1 MKDIIDADPVGENG
15 TKIMADDDPS
25 GDPVPTTIAPSDRRE
40 ARPVEAEMRQSFL
53 DYAMSVIVSRALPD
67 ARDGLKPVHR
77 RILYA
82 MKELGMSHTQSYKK
96 SAYVVGEVL
105 GKYHPHGDSAVYE
118 AMVRMAQQWSLR
130 YPLVDG
136 QGNFGSVDG
145 DSAAAMRYTEAKLA
159 KITREML
166 TDIDKDTVNWNPNYD
181 ASLKEPA
188 VLPSAIPNLLVN
200 GSDGIAVGMA
210 TKIPPYNL
218 GEVLSASIHLI
229 DNPEAT
235 PSDLMEFVQGPDF
248 PTGGIIYGR
257 SGPASAI
264 VTGKG
269 RIMVRGKYEIEDA
282 SKDKQRIVFTEIPY
296 QVNKANLLMHI
307 ADLARDKVIE
317 GISDLRDE
325 SDREGMR
332 VVIELKKDA
341 ITDVVLN
348 QLWKHTPLQN
358 GFSANQLA
366 LVNGRPL
373 TLGLK
378 EMLTVHTSHRFEV
391 ITRRTQF
398 DLTKAQ
404 ARDHIVEGLLIAL
417 DRIDEV
423 VALIKGSKDAESANN
438 GLQSQ
443 FGLSDKQAKAIL
455 EMRLQKL
462 TGLETTALRDEH
474 EELLAFIK
482 ECESI
487 LGDEGRIYT
496 IIKEDFIRIKD
507 EFSDG
512 RRTEIVD
519 GEIDIEDEDLIP
531 EEESV
536 YMYTAE
542 GYLKRMPLDTYREQ
556 NRGGKGLK
564 GMKSK
569 DEDHLIGTTVGS
581 THTWLCFFTN
591 SGRIHWL
598 RGHRVPTGSRQSRGK
613 PVQNLIQLDE
623 GEKVENIVAVEDFEE
638 EGQFMFFATRGGVVK
653 KTPLFAYKNIK
664 KTGIKAIEL
673 RDGDTLLSVRKTD
686 GNQDIILASRNGQAC
701 RFDEADV
708 RSMGRVST
716 GVRGIRLNAGDAV
729 ASMAIAEAG
738 AQILTIT
745 ENGYGKRTML
755 EEYRKTNRGGK
766 GVRTIKVNERNGPVQ
781 AIRTVQGDE
790 SLLLVTKDG
799 MVVRSPVNQVSQQGR
814 DTQGVTVMR
823 TDDGDII
830 TQVAVLPAVDE
841 PIEGDEEE

>member
-1 MKDIIDADPVGENG
+1 MKDVMDAEPQIIADADPEGE
-15 TKIMADDDPS
+15 
-25 GDPVPTTIAPSDRRE
+25 PTPTVVAPSDRRE

-118 AMVRMAQQWSLR
+118 AMVRMAQEWSLR

-145 DSAAAMRYTEAKLA
+145 DGAAAMRYTEAKLD
-159 KITREML
+159 KITKEML
-166 TDIDKDTVNWNPNYD
+166 ADLDKDTVDWNPNYD

-188 VLPSAIPNLLVN
+188 VLPSAIPNLLIN

-218 GEVLSASIHLI
+218 GEVLDAAVHLI
-229 DNPEAT
+229 DQPDAES
-235 PSDLMEFVQGPDF
+235 SDLMQYVQGPDF

-264 VTGKG
+264 VGGKG
-269 RIMVRGKYEIEDA
+269 RIVVRGKHDIEDA
-282 SKDKQRIVFTEIPY
+282 TKDKQRIVFTEIPY
-296 QVNKANLLMHI
+296 QVNKANLLMQI
-307 ADLARDKVIE
+307 AELAKDKVIE
-317 GISDLRDE
+317 GIADLRDE
-325 SDREGMR
+325 SDRQGMR

-348 QLWKHTPLQN
+348 QLWKHTPLQSS
-358 GFSANQLA
+358 FSANQLA
-366 LVNGRPL
+366 LVEGRPK

-378 EMLTVHTSHRFEV
+378 DLLTVHTKHRFEV
-391 ITRRTQF
+391 VTRRTQF
-398 DLTKAQ
+398 DLQKAQ

-417 DRIDEV
+417 DRIDDV
-423 VALIKGSKDAESANN
+423 VALIKGSKDAETANT
-438 GLQSQ
+438 GLQKD
-443 FGLSDKQAKAIL
+443 FGLSEKQAKAIL

-462 TGLETTALRDEH
+462 TGLETQALRDEH
-474 EELLAFIK
+474 EELLAFIM
-482 ECESI
+482 ECEAI
-487 LGDEGRIYT
+487 LADEGRVYA
-496 IIKEDFIRIKD
+496 IIKEEFLRIKE
-507 EFSDG
+507 EFADA

-564 GMKSK
+564 GMKAK

-581 THTWLCFFTN
+581 THTWLCFFT
-591 SGRIHWL
+591 STGRIHWL
-598 RGHRVPTGSRQSRGK
+598 RGYKVPTGSRHSRGK

-638 EGQFMFFATRGGVVK
+638 DGQFLFFATRGGVVK
-653 KTPLFAYKNIK
+653 KTPLSAYKNIK
-664 KTGIKAIEL
+664 KIGIKAIEL
-673 RDGDTLLSVRKTD
+673 RDGDSLLAVRKTD
-686 GNQDIILASRNGQAC
+686 GNQDIILATRNGQAC
-701 RFDEADV
+701 RFDEAHV

-716 GVRGIRLNAGDAV
+716 GVRGIKLNDGDSV
-729 ASMAIAEAG
+729 ASMAIAEEG

-745 ENGYGKRTML
+745 ENGFGKRTPI

-799 MVVRSPVNQVSQQGR
+799 MVVRSPVTQVSQQGR

-830 TQVAVLPAVDE
+830 TQVAVLPASEAPV
-841 PIEGDEEE
+841 EGDDEEE